1 DAVLDPLF
9 WIDYDRTFQPHLATG
24 FEMLNDTHLRIH
36 LREGV
41 KWQPDPDGNF
51 TNEYFDAK
59 DVYFT
64 FYAWA
69 ELSNDQRYYEWIEE
83 MKIINSNTLDI
94 FIDKDPST
102 PENEPYA
109 EFLERIA
116 INILP
121 EHYLNQSQYV
131 SGDPDMAHVS
141 WNTYATNCFGT
152 GIFQFSEFK
161 PSVETILTVNPDCWW
176 LNSSITND
184 PSLDWINRFGDFT
197 GGLTQLRVRNIPD
210 VSVAQYEF
218 EIGRIDVSPSGY
230 SNPLPVDKF
239 STQSTIPNYITLLI
253 YNVRPVREY
262 IGIREPCNNDPSI
275 TKGLALRK
283 AISYAINRDE
293 INDIVHGGEYLV
305 TDYPFFET
313 MKGWCNPNIIRYN
326 HDLDKAKY
334 YIELIGYSSNSSIIG
349 LDPSDLFHLTFSVLV
364 VILLFK
370 RKRKITSDYL

>member
-1 DAVLDPLF
+1 
-9 WIDYDRTFQPHLATG
+9 FQPHLATG

-51 TNEYFDAK
+51 TNDYFDAE

-69 ELSNDQRYYEWIEE
+69 ELSNNQRYYEWIEE

-94 FIDKDPST
+94 FIDEDPST

-121 EHYLNQSQYV
+121 EHYLNQTQYLSGSPDV
-131 SGDPDMAHVS
+131 SHSS
-141 WNTYATNCFGT
+141 WNTFATNCFGT
-152 GIFQFSEFK
+152 SLFEIDTFTEG
-161 PSVETILTVNPDCWW
+161 VETILTVNPDCWW
-176 LNSSITND
+176 LNSTITSD
-184 PSLDWINRFGDFT
+184 HALDWTNRFGDFSE
-197 GGLTQLRVRNIPD
+197 GLNQLRIRIIRDIN
-210 VSVAQYEF
+210 VAWYEF
-218 EIGRIDVSPSGY
+218 ESGRIDVSPSGY

-253 YNVRPVREY
+253 Y
-262 IGIREPCNNDPSI
+262 
-275 TKGLALRK
+275 
-283 AISYAINRDE
+283 
-293 INDIVHGGEYLV
+293 
-305 TDYPFFET
+305 
-313 MKGWCNPNIIRYN
+313 NPNIIRYN

-349 LDPSDLFHLTFSVLV
+349 LDPSDLFFLTLSVMV
-364 VILLFK
+364 VILTFK
-370 RKRKITSDYL
+370 RKQIIKVKKY